1 MVNVTVPVWIFW
13 SMLGAIPVLLGAC
26 VWIFIYFWNK
36 DKTDKV
42 LMFDKNMRWEIMPT
56 NTKVFD
62 FLERNKRSYF
72 FKEDLGFLN
81 KNGKSLYIFSENNS
95 APLKITNYK
104 SEWLS
109 PETLKG
115 VINNKLVQMM
125 IKPTDKMIDTMIILG
140 AIGGLIAG
148 ISATVVLLIQLGVI

>member
-1 MVNVTVPVWIFW
+1 MVNVSIPIWLFW
-13 SMLGAIPVLLGAC
+13 TMLGALLLLFLAC
-26 VWIFIYFWNK
+26 GFIWYYFWSK

-42 LMFDKNMRWEIMPT
+42 IMFDKNMRWSILPT
-56 NTKVFD
+56 NTKTQD
-62 FLERNKRSYF
+62 FLEQNKKSYF

-95 APLKITNYK
+95 APLKIQNYK

-140 AIGGLIAG
+140 AIGGMIAG
-148 ISATVVLLIQLGVI
+148 LSATVLLLMQLGVI